1 MATEALA
8 RHGFEVQ
15 EPVKGTGGARLKATR
30 DGETVLVLVRTS
42 TDRWVGWMRD
52 AKGRLKGLDEADL
65 VVVAALDNPAK
76 PDAVEVLAFAPEVV
90 LEAFEANI
98 AARKAHG
105 GSLSASSPV
114 FVCLDET
121 RKEKPASVGGNLK
134 QHALWSETVSA
145 GVEDLSQAE
154 HDMIPVDDDDDLDD
168 LDGDDDYDDEDA
180 EDYGKMDLEAFL
192 EDVKAEL
199 AARLN
204 VPVKKVSLKVKLK
217 V

>member
-8 RHGFEVQ
+8 RHGYEVQ

-30 DGETVLVLVRTS
+30 DGETRLVLVRTS

-52 AKGRLKGLDEADL
+52 AKGQLKGLEEADL
-65 VVVAALDNPAK
+65 VVVAALDNPAN
-76 PDAVEVLAFAPEVV
+76 PAAVEVLAFAPDVV

-105 GSLSASSPV
+105 GGLSVTSPV

-121 RKEKPASVGGNLK
+121 RKEKPASTGSNLK
-134 QHALWSETVSA
+134 IQAIWTETVSA
-145 GVEDLSQAE
+145 GDEDLSQAQD
-154 HDMIPVDDDDDLDD
+154 DMSDVAEEDLE
-168 LDGDDDYDDEDA
+168 DDYDDEDA
-180 EDYGKMDLEAFL
+180 DDFGKMDLEAFL

-204 VPVKKVSLKVKLK
+204 LPVRSIRLDLKLK